1 MYYVCRRHSLLS
13 LSTKILGKSALN
25 RVFYSTW
32 INNDRTTEIINLS
45 NPKEFENHV
54 KAPGPKAFVSAM
66 NDPFV
71 NLALENYIFK
81 NMPEPQQSSE
91 KEVPNKNTFNNNR
104 LLMYINSACIVIGRN
119 QNPWRECNLQLV
131 NSLGIPVLRR
141 RSGGGT
147 VVHDPG
153 NVNFSV
159 MTAREDFTRDK
170 HAEMIVDAINQ
181 LPSTVTK
188 VLKPTLEDESL
199 KDLNKEALMIE
210 EDSIGGLPGMMSSDN
225 ALGSG
230 VVEVPGPQI
239 KLQVNE
245 RHDIVDKETGKK
257 VSGSAYKIERQKA
270 YHHGTML
277 LNSKLDVLSM
287 LLHKDPEIH
296 GTIEGRG
303 VESVK
308 SPVAN
313 LGMDSDVFIQVVL
326 EAFCKKY
333 AVDKSENTT
342 LEKNTDEFVNP
353 LTAGIDDIDVS
364 SDPFTSA
371 DSLSIQK
378 APVPVVHVKKDIL
391 PEDVLEMARE
401 LRVWDWIYGQTPD
414 FIHTFS
420 HKFADPALEDVVFK
434 FHVSKGFVKDFEVSE
449 DAHKTI
455 DVSVFDPLRTVIQ
468 QQPNKLRYI
477 GSEIEGYV
485 LHDELGNWLKDMI
498 DGVGYA

>member
-1 MYYVCRRHSLLS
+1 MSRINTPSRR
-13 LSTKILGKSALN
+13 
-25 RVFYSTW
+25 FYSAW
-32 INNDRTTEIINLS
+32 INSDRTTEIINLS
-45 NPKEFENHV
+45 SAKDFENHV

-66 NDPFV
+66 NDPFL

-81 NMPEPQQSSE
+81 NMPEPPQKTELKKS
-91 KEVPNKNTFNNNR
+91 FNNNR
-104 LLMYINSACIVIGRN
+104 LLIYLNSACVVIGRN
-119 QNPWRECNLQLV
+119 QNPWRECNLPLV

-170 HAEMIVDAINQ
+170 HAEMIVEAINE

-188 VLKPTLEDESL
+188 ILKPTLEEESL
-199 KDLNKEALMIE
+199 KELNKEALMIE
-210 EDSIGGLPGMMSSDN
+210 EDGTGGLPGMSSSDS
-225 ALGSG
+225 ALGAG

-287 LLHKDPEIH
+287 LLNRDPEIY

-326 EAFCKKY
+326 EAFCNKY
-333 AVDKSENTT
+333 AIDKNQSTT
-342 LEKNTDEFVNP
+342 IEKNNDDFVNP
-353 LTAGIDDIDVS
+353 LTAGIDDIGIS
-364 SDPFTSA
+364 TDPFTDTQNS
-371 DSLSIQK
+371 SSIQK
-378 APVPVVHVKKDIL
+378 TPVPVVHVRKHML
-391 PEDVLEMARE
+391 PEEVLKIAKESKT
-401 LRVWDWIYGQTPD
+401 WDWIYGQTPD
-414 FIHTFS
+414 FTHKFS
-420 HKFADPALEDVVFK
+420 HKFSDPALEEIVFK
-434 FHVSKGFVKDFEVSE
+434 FEVSKGFVKGFEVSE
-449 DAHKTI
+449 NAHKTI
-455 DVSVFDPLRTVIQ
+455 DASIFDPLKTIIK
-468 QQPNKLRYI
+468 QQPGKVRYI
-477 GSEIEGYV
+477 GSEIEGYI
-485 LHDELGNWLKDMI
+485 LEDQIGNWIKGMI
-498 DGVGYA
+498 DGTE